1 MKKER
6 IRKAYINGS
15 FEYEVF
21 EEENKIVDNN
31 IKELERK
38 LSETN
43 M

>member
-21 EEENKIVDNN
+21 EEEGSS
-31 IKELERK
+31 KEGNYQKVRV
-38 LSETN
+38 
-43 M
+43 